1 MSTRQKKRKNEE
13 RKKEKKK
20 REKKRK
26 KKENPLKKKNQP
38 YPLNRVTKVPFMKR
52 FRRMLEDPTHGHVVR
67 WSQSGDSFIVVDV
80 RCVLHAIL
88 LCFSCFPHS

>member
-1 MSTRQKKRKNEE
+1 MSTRQMKKNEKIKNKKNGKKE
-13 RKKEKKK
+13 RKKE
-20 REKKRK
+20 RK
-26 KKENPLKKKNQP
+26 KASQP
-38 YPLNRVTKVPFMKR
+38 YSLNRVTKVPFMKR

-88 LCFSCFPHS
+88 LCFSCFFSLIPH